1 MTYDPK
7 DYWNKRGV
15 KYEAPGEK
23 DDETDN
29 LKKIVNQSAGF
40 DTMFLEVGSGY
51 GRICNELKTV
61 GFVDIVE
68 VDCECKKRG
77 MPLVFSNYT
86 MCDFVLSM
94 REHCF
99 LNTGILPDYWDGK
112 TLPYHNNQF
121 DFVISFS
128 VLLHVPPCEIDR
140 VFAEHVRV
148 CKKHLFVATYA
159 GGLERLAG
167 HCFEHDYRKLFEK
180 YDLKIVDEKFF
191 QNGLRVNWLLEK

>member
-51 GRICNELKTV
+51 GRIHNELKNGTHLSLYP
-61 GFVDIVE
+61 E
-68 VDCECKKRG
+68 H
-77 MPLVFSNYT
+77 YW

-99 LNTGILPDYWDGK
+99 LNTGMLPDYWDGK

-128 VLLHVPPCEIDR
+128 VLLHVPPCEIER

-148 CKKHLFVATYA
+148 CKKYFFIATYA
-159 GGLERLAG
+159 GGLDRLAE

-180 YDLKIVDEKFF
+180 HGLKIIDEKFF
-191 QNGLRVNWLLEK
+191 QGGLRVNWLMEV